1 MIIKTFLKFL
11 MKSFPLNLRF
21 KEIERKKEEM
31 KNELETSK
39 RQMKTEFE
47 EMIDKLRDE
56 NRALLQEKESLQAK

>member
-1 MIIKTFLKFL
+1 
-11 MKSFPLNLRF
+11 MKSFPLNQRF

-39 RQMKTEFE
+39 RRMKTEFE

-56 NRALLQEKESLQAK
+56 NSGLRQEKESLQAK

>member
-1 MIIKTFLKFL
+1 
-11 MKSFPLNLRF
+11 
-21 KEIERKKEEM
+21 M

-56 NRALLQEKESLQAK
+56 NSALRQEKESLQAK